1 MATAM
6 LCSLTSWSRRR
17 CGAGASAAKLPSPI
31 LAAALLPSAGGGRG
45 FGFVF
50 GGGDLPLGLLIAI
63 LTIDGM
69 AHVQLLSCIAI
80 ALTSIEVDTCPN
92 GFFTLSPLPPTLSS
106 TGATATTTATAASS
120 PGGRRTVAKTYAGK
134 LRLIAIDNCKL
145 PQDFANR
152 LTRFCIVAFDPH
164 VGGRGRPPRGQQQH
178 RQQCRG

>member
-1 MATAM
+1 M
-6 LCSLTSWSRRR
+6 
-17 CGAGASAAKLPSPI
+17 
-31 LAAALLPSAGGGRG
+31 
-45 FGFVF
+45 
-50 GGGDLPLGLLIAI
+50 GLLIAI

-134 LRLIAIDNCKL
+134 LRLIAIEIFL
-145 PQDFANR
+145 FDFFFFLLR
-152 LTRFCIVAFDPH
+152 LVLLSVSGSLMPH
-164 VGGRGRPPRGQQQH
+164 RCVPVRIDA
-178 RQQCRG
+178 C